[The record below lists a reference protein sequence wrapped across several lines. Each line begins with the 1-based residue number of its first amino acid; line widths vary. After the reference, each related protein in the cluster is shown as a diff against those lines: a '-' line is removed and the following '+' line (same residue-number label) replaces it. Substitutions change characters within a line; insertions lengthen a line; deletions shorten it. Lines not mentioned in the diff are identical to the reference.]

1 MTATRVTIHNRQRTV
16 SISASSIRKLILLLV
31 AEKQVITDSIIV
43 YLVSTKAIAEL
54 HHQFFNDPSPTD
66 CITFPMDG
74 LKYSPLSSPHILGEF
89 FICPAI
95 AKEYA
100 VEQGIDPYQE
110 LTLYCI
116 HCFLHLLGYDDVD
129 PNKRK
134 AMRREEKKLLQL
146 AIEKKTLVNSKNC

>member
-1 MTATRVTIHNRQRTV
+1 MTSTRITIHNRQRAVPV
-16 SISASSIRKLILLLV
+16 SAPSLRKLILLLV
-31 AEKQVITDSIIV
+31 TEKQVITDSIIV
-43 YLVSTKAIAEL
+43 YLVSAKAIAEL
-54 HHQFFNDPSPTD
+54 HRQFFNDPSPTD

-100 VEQGIDPYQE
+100 AEQGIDPYQE

-146 AIEKKTLVNSKNC
+146 AVKKNALITGAN